1 MSESKVKIITE
12 MCPGELST
20 SSLRWKSGWSCRGC
34 LGSLVC
40 ALNHLEALAGSF
52 SAAADANDLR
62 SLTVLKLLPSTRA
75 VAHFR

>member
-1 MSESKVKIITE
+1 MITE

-20 SSLRWKSGWSCRGC
+20 SSLRWESGWSCRGC

-40 ALNHLEALAGSF
+40 ALSHLEALAGPF

-62 SLTVLKLLPSTRA
+62 SSTVLKLPPSTGA
-75 VAHFR
+75 EAHFR